1 MADNISKIQTG
12 IDTSDATAISSDILS
27 NKTAYVKGNKITG
40 TMTNRGAVSQSLG
53 VNETYVIPSGYHNG
67 SGRVTQSITTRGS
80 STSAMNVAGNNPMKV
95 RIPQGAYFTNA
106 SSGYPEISV
115 PLSSMRGAGMAL
127 QSELTSMTTDRDNW
141 RNTAQ
146 NRLDRFNFSNNKNL
160 TISAPDNQ
168 TKQYIYI
175 FVIQKSY
182 LNNLFIKASLLST
195 QFHLVEVFSFYSSE
209 NRSIDSGYS
218 DTKRFDPH
226 GFKFRLTPN
235 FSNRTFNI
243 NLIQDTKA
251 QFRSYAYISEYDLYY
266 SMNSVLNYKGM

>member
-1 MADNISKIQTG
+1 
-12 IDTSDATAISSDILS
+12 
-27 NKTAYVKGNKITG
+27 
-40 TMTNRGAVSQSLG
+40 
-53 VNETYVIPSGYHNG
+53 
-67 SGRVTQSITTRGS
+67 
-80 STSAMNVAGNNPMKV
+80 MNVAENNPMKV

-182 LNNLFIKASLLST
+182 LNKLFIKASLLST

-209 NRSIDSGYS
+209 NRSIDSGYI

-243 NLIQDTKA
+243 NLIQDTDA